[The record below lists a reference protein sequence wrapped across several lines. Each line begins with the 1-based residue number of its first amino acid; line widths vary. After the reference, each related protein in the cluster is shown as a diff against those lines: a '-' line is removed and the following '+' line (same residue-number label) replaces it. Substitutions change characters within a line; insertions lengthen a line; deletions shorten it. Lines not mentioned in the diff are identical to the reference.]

1 MGEIISI
8 GDQIA
13 GETPVVPAPVAPVAE
28 QAAPVDP
35 VPADE
40 GLNDESIRRVQAC
53 LIACEG
59 ITTEDLERG
68 IIQEM
73 RQTLKDVI
81 PLLQNLRRNCA

>member
-1 MGEIISI
+1 MEEIISI
-8 GDQIA
+8 SGQAQPEATPSPAPEQI
-13 GETPVVPAPVAPVAE
+13 TPV
-28 QAAPVDP
+28 D
-35 VPADE
+35 D
-40 GLNDESIRRVQAC
+40 GLNDESLRRVQAC

-81 PLLQNLRRNCA
+81 PLLQNIRRNCA